1 VRSSRVLARRAGRL
15 VTGTAVLLAVAGCG
29 GPDGLHGRFIA
40 VDDTGLPDSPVD
52 DTAVLVIPAASVD
65 DVLDRFSTDPAY
77 LQSVA
82 ASVTEAARLDAGG
95 RRYVTDARGR
105 FTLDVEPGEYWV
117 CYSWGDP
124 QAEPLEVNAC
134 GAATLPA
141 DAELVLSIGEGPFW
155 VEVET

>member
-1 VRSSRVLARRAGRL
+1 MRSSRVLARRTVL
-15 VTGTAVLLAVAGCG
+15 VAAGTAVLLAVAGCG

-82 ASVTEAARLDAGG
+82 VSVTASALLDAGG
-95 RRYVTDARGR
+95 RRYVTDAKGR
-105 FTLDVEPGEYWV
+105 FTLDVGPGAYWV

-124 QAEPLEVNAC
+124 HAEPLEVNAC